1 MTPIN
6 GRKKVSSSMRQ
17 LQRKGRRTMRW
28 GEENGKKKNCTRSAG
43 ISADAVRVV
52 VTMVG
57 YTKDGDILLTF
68 KITKSERVMTHDQER
83 E

>member
-17 LQRKGRRTMRW
+17 RLQRKGRRTMRW
-28 GEENGKKKNCTRSAG
+28 GEENGKKKNCSAG